1 MQIIDTDKWTEIFT
15 RLGKHKLRTA
25 LTAFS
30 VWWGIF
36 MLVILLGAGKGLE
49 NSATEDFGD
58 DMINVIGMWAGT
70 TSKEYKGLPAGRDM
84 RFSNDEYNLLEGI
97 DEVDEVASRY
107 FLWGEYSIKHKN
119 KSLSFDVQCINTA
132 YLKFQDPE
140 LLQGRSMNEMDLK
153 EKRKVCVIGDK
164 VESGFFP
171 KNQNRGEKA
180 INPIG
185 EYLNIKGTDY
195 QIVGVITDTGWEGK
209 RRRIYIP
216 MTTAQLVEGTDRI
229 HQLQVGIGNG
239 TFEESEIIKE
249 KLRFNLAAKMKFSP
263 SDKQA
268 IYMWSS
274 AEEFNNYNAVMTMIN
289 IFIWFVGIG
298 SIIAGVI
305 GVSNIMLIVVKER
318 TKEIGI
324 RKALGAT
331 PNSIVTMIVQEAI
344 FLTSIAGYLG
354 MLCGMGVI
362 IALQWVMKENEIEAE
377 YFRNPEVDINLVLT
391 ALFILV
397 ISGAIAGLIPALQ
410 AVKINPVVAMKS

>member
-1 MQIIDTDKWTEIFT
+1 MQIIDTDKWREIFS

-49 NSATEDFGD
+49 NSAMEDFGD

-70 TSKEYKGLPAGRDM
+70 TSQEYKGLPPGRRL
-84 RFSNDEYNLLEGI
+84 RFSTDEYNLLEGI
-97 DEVDEVASRY
+97 EDVDEVASRY
-107 FLWGEYSIKHKN
+107 SLWGEYAIKHKN
-119 KSLSFDVQCINTA
+119 KGLSFDVRCVNTA
-132 YLKFQDPE
+132 YLKFENQE
-140 LLQGRSMNEMDLK
+140 LLKGRSMNQMDLD

-171 KNQNRGEKA
+171 KKE
-180 INPIG
+180 NPIG

-209 RRRIYIP
+209 RRRIFIP

-229 HQLQVGIGNG
+229 HQLQVGIGQG

-249 KLRFNLAAKMKFSP
+249 KIRYNLAAKMNFSP

-274 AEEFNNYNAVMTMIN
+274 AEEFKNFNAIMTMIQF
-289 IFIWFVGIG
+289 FIWFVGIG

-318 TKEIGI
+318 TKEIGV

-362 IALQWVMKENEIEAE
+362 IAIQWVMKENNIEAE
-377 YFRNPEVDINLVLT
+377 FFRNPEVDINLVLT

-397 ISGAIAGLIPALQ
+397 FSGAIAGLIPALQ

>member
-1 MQIIDTDKWTEIFT
+1 
-15 RLGKHKLRTA
+15 
-25 LTAFS
+25 
-30 VWWGIF
+30 
-36 MLVILLGAGKGLE
+36 
-49 NSATEDFGD
+49 
-58 DMINVIGMWAGT
+58 
-70 TSKEYKGLPAGRDM
+70 
-84 RFSNDEYNLLEGI
+84 
-97 DEVDEVASRY
+97 
-107 FLWGEYSIKHKN
+107 
-119 KSLSFDVQCINTA
+119 
-132 YLKFQDPE
+132 
-140 LLQGRSMNEMDLK
+140 
-153 EKRKVCVIGDK
+153 
-164 VESGFFP
+164 
-171 KNQNRGEKA
+171 
-180 INPIG
+180 
-185 EYLNIKGTDY
+185 
-195 QIVGVITDTGWEGK
+195 
-209 RRRIYIP
+209 
-216 MTTAQLVEGTDRI
+216 
-229 HQLQVGIGNG
+229 
-239 TFEESEIIKE
+239 
-249 KLRFNLAAKMKFSP
+249 
-263 SDKQA
+263 
-268 IYMWSS
+268 
-274 AEEFNNYNAVMTMIN
+274 MTMIN

>member
-49 NSATEDFGD
+49 NSAMEDFGD
-58 DMINVIGMWAGT
+58 DMINIIGMWAGT
-70 TSKEYKGLPAGRDM
+70 TSKEYKGLPPGRDM
-84 RFSNDEYNLLEGI
+84 RFSNDEFNLLEGL
-97 DEVDEVASRY
+97 DDVDEVASRY

-119 KSLSFDVQCINTA
+119 KSLSFDVQCVNTS
-132 YLKFQDPE
+132 YLKFQDPQ
-140 LLQGRSMNEMDLK
+140 LLKGRSMNEMDLK

-171 KNQNRGEKA
+171 EEKIRGEEK

-216 MTTAQLVEGTDRI
+216 MATAQLVEGTDRI

-239 TFEESEIIKE
+239 SFEESEIIKE
-249 KLRFNLAAKMKFSP
+249 KLRYNLAAKMKFAP

-274 AEEFNNYNAVMTMIN
+274 AEEFNNFNMVMIMIKG
-289 IFIWFVGIG
+289 FIWFVGIG

-362 IALQWVMKENEIEAE
+362 IAVQWVMKENNIEAE
-377 YFRNPEVDINLVLT
+377 FFRNPEVDINLVLT
-391 ALFILV
+391 ALFILI

-410 AVKINPVVAMKS
+410 AVKINPVVAMKG

>member
-1 MQIIDTDKWTEIFT
+1 MQIIDTDKWREIFI

-49 NSATEDFGD
+49 NSAMEDFGD
-58 DMINVIGMWAGT
+58 DMINVIGMWGGT
-70 TSKEYKGLPAGRDM
+70 TSKEYKGLPPGRYM
-84 RFSNDEYNLLEGI
+84 RFSNDEYNLLEGLE
-97 DEVDEVASRY
+97 DVDEVASRY
-107 FLWGEYSIKHKN
+107 SLWGQYAIKHKN
-119 KSLSFDVQCINTA
+119 KSLSFDVQCVNTS

-140 LLQGRSMNEMDLK
+140 LLKGRSMNQMDLD

-171 KNQNRGEKA
+171 KDQSSRGKA

-249 KLRFNLAAKMKFSP
+249 KIRYSLAAKMKFSP
-263 SDKQA
+263 SDMQA
-268 IYMWSS
+268 INLWSS
-274 AEEFNNYNAVMTMIN
+274 AEEYNNFKVILTMIQ

-354 MLCGMGVI
+354 MLCGMGII
-362 IALQWVMKENEIEAE
+362 IAVQWVMEENNIEAP
-377 YFRNPEVDINLVLT
+377 YFRNPEVDIYLVLT

>member
-49 NSATEDFGD
+49 NSAMEDFGD

-70 TSKEYKGLPAGRDM
+70 TSKEYKGLPAGRRL
-84 RFSNDEYNLLEGI
+84 RFSTDEYELLE
-97 DEVDEVASRY
+97 DVEDVDEVASRY
-107 FLWGEYSIKHKN
+107 SLWGEFAIKHKN
-119 KSLSFDVQCINTA
+119 KSLSFDVRCVNTS
-132 YLKFQDPE
+132 YLRFEDPQ
-140 LLQGRSMNEMDLK
+140 LLKGRSMNQMDLD

-171 KNQNRGEKA
+171 KGKKSV
-180 INPIG
+180 NPIG

-229 HQLQVGIGNG
+229 HQLQVGIGQG
-239 TFEESEIIKE
+239 SFEESEVIKE
-249 KLRFNLAAKMKFSP
+249 KLRYSLAAKMKFSP

-274 AEEFNNYNAVMTMIN
+274 AEEYNNFNMVMIMIKG
-289 IFIWFVGIG
+289 FIWFVGIG

-362 IALQWVMKENEIEAE
+362 IAIQWVMKENNIEAE
-377 YFRNPEVDINLVLT
+377 FFRNPEVDINLVLT
-391 ALFILV
+391 ALFILIV
-397 ISGAIAGLIPALQ
+397 SGAIAGLIPALQ
-410 AVKINPVVAMKS
+410 AVKINPVIAMKG